1 MAGDG
6 VGKLIS
12 LKVRPKWPEDN
23 SNLTIILIRVTAAK
37 TTLGIGNDD

>member
-6 VGKLIS
+6 VGKLIT

-23 SNLTIILIRVTAAK
+23 SNIKSILIRVTTAQ